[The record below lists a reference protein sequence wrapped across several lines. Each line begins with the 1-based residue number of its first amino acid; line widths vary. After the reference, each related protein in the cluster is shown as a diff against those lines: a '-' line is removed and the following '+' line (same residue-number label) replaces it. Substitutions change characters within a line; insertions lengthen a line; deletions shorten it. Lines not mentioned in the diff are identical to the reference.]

1 MTSPHRAIS
10 HVPSIQALIDG
21 TLPSTLCFTC
31 SNTANNSPATIPYCV
46 NITLGG
52 ADQPYTAFACG
63 SSVYTSY
70 PEIQLTYAGESTLN
84 SLPRFLDAD
93 GSVSY
98 GTQTPSG
105 YTGPSTTSSPTSST
119 YSSQSSSLS
128 PTSSSAPSS
137 QSSATSQTLVSIVSS
152 TSTPTTTPTSSSSSN
167 TGAIVG
173 GVVGGVGGIAII
185 AGIAVY
191 FIIRSRRKKRDEG
204 LAQNAQIAGETEN
217 KTQLPPQSY
226 SGSPG
231 YQASVAPAYQQQGMY
246 GQPGYV
252 VPQQGYPPQG
262 FYPPQQGPNELP
274 VGVPPNELQ
283 APQQQFPHQSWHELQ
298 S

>member
-1 MTSPHRAIS
+1 MFLQSKHQSMVRFPPFSASP
-10 HVPSIQALIDG
+10 VL
-21 TLPSTLCFTC
+21 TLS
-31 SNTANNSPATIPYCV
+31 NNSPATIPYCV

-70 PEIQLTYAGESTLN
+70 PEVQLTYAGESTLN
-84 SLPRFLDAD
+84 YLPRFLDAD

-105 YTGPSTTSSPTSST
+105 YTGASTTGSPTSST
-119 YSSQSSSLS
+119 YSSLTSSSS

-137 QSSATSQTLVSIVSS
+137 QSSAISQTPAPQVPSL
-152 TSTPTTTPTSSSSSN
+152 TPTPTLASSSSSN

-204 LAQNAQIAGETEN
+204 LAQNAQITGETEN

-226 SGSPG
+226 PGSPG
-231 YQASVAPAYQQQGMY
+231 YQASVAPAYQQQGIY

-252 VPQQGYPPQG
+252 APQQGYPQQG
-262 FYPPQQGPNELP
+262 FYPPQQGLNELP